1 MPLKKI
7 DIVNFLK
14 KRIFGKKIPKNYLSM
29 SIEKVS
35 SMDSLKIFKLIIE
48 IESNRT
54 FDIINRSIQIS
65 RETNRT
71 VNSLIMLYQINNNS
85 QDFKQHHELQKKIN
99 NQIKSKYI
107 IVINPD
113 NNYDIG
119 NKI

>member
-1 MPLKKI
+1 MI
-7 DIVNFLK
+7 DYITILLILYCIILFF
-14 KRIFGKKIPKNYLSM
+14 IFVYIIYLC
-29 SIEKVS
+29 I
-35 SMDSLKIFKLIIE
+35 IIE

-54 FDIINRSIQIS
+54 IDIINRSIQIS

-119 NKI
+119 NEI